1 MCWLLFLLLAL
12 SGLHQAEALSAHL
25 MLTPSEIRYAIGG
38 LLLGLPVALAIS
50 AFEQRLTETRRRF
63 SRY

>member
-1 MCWLLFLLLAL
+1 VCWLLFLLLAL
-12 SGLHQAEALSAHL
+12 SGLHYAEPLSAHL
-25 MLTPSEIRYAIGG
+25 MLTPSEVRFAIGG

-50 AFEQRLTETRRRF
+50 AFEQRLTATRQRF

>member
-12 SGLHQAEALSAHL
+12 SGLHQADALAAHFAIGA
-25 MLTPSEIRYAIGG
+25 SEIRYAIGG
-38 LLLGLPVALAIS
+38 LLLGLPVALAVS
-50 AFEQRLTETRRRF
+50 AFEQRVTATRRRF